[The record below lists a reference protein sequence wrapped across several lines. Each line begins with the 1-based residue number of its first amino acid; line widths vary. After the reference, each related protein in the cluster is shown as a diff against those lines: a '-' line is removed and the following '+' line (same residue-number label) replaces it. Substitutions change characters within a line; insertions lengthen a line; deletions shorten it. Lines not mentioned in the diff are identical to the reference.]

1 MIHALSREGIGRIDA
16 ILARKPLLAFDIDGT
31 LAPIVSQ
38 PGEARL
44 PDAIQRCLDVLASR
58 SDVAIVTGRAAQDAR
73 SLLAFTPR
81 YVVGNHGAE
90 GVPAWAGRS
99 SAFVQIVRGWHD
111 ALRACVS
118 LAETGVMIED
128 KRYSLSLHYRQ
139 APDWDA
145 ARRAIRDCIDRLRP
159 NPKIID
165 GKAVVN
171 LLTPDAPNKGD
182 ALRALITGS
191 PTSSAIYVGDDDTDE
206 RVFELTLPDVLT
218 IRVERDDSSRAA
230 LFLHD
235 QGEVLPLLR
244 HMVDRGP
251 APAR

>member
-1 MIHALSREGIGRIDA
+1 MIHALSREGIARIDA

-58 SDVAIVTGRAAQDAR
+58 SDMAIITGRAAEDAR
-73 SLLAFTPR
+73 SMLAFTPR

-90 GVPAWAGRS
+90 GVPAWAGRR
-99 SAFVQIVRGWHD
+99 SAFVEIVRDWHD
-111 ALRACVS
+111 ALRACSPLV
-118 LAETGVMIED
+118 ATGVMIED

-145 ARRAIRDCIDRLRP
+145 AYRAIRDCIERLRP
-159 NPKIID
+159 TPKVID

-182 ALRALITGS
+182 ALRALIADS
-191 PTSSAIYVGDDDTDE
+191 VTSAAIYVGDDDTDE
-206 RVFELTLPDVLT
+206 RVFELILPDVLT
-218 IRVERDDSSRAA
+218 IRVERDDASRAA

-244 HMVDRGP
+244 HIADREQ
-251 APAR
+251 ALR

>member
-1 MIHALSREGIGRIDA
+1 MIHALSREGTARIDA

-44 PDAIQRCLDVLASR
+44 PDAIQRSLDQLASR
-58 SDVAIVTGRAAQDAR
+58 TDVAIITGRAAEDAQ
-73 SLLAFTPR
+73 SMLAFTPR

-90 GVPAWAGRS
+90 GVPAWAGRA
-99 SAFVQIVRGWHD
+99 SASMHIVRGWHD
-111 ALRACVS
+111 ALRACAA
-118 LAETGVMIED
+118 LAEAGVTIED

-145 ARRAIRDCIDRLRP
+145 ASRAIRGCIDDLRP
-159 NPKIID
+159 APKVID

-182 ALRALITGS
+182 ALRALIADS
-191 PTSSAIYVGDDDTDE
+191 ATSSAIYVGDDDTDE

-218 IRVERDDSSRAA
+218 IRVERDDASHAA
-230 LFLHD
+230 LFLRD

-244 HMVDRGP
+244 HIVDRER
-251 APAR
+251 ALR